1 MNRLRRHQVKI
12 MPATVLDHRFFPFTY
27 YKGSFAFAFQKNVT
41 TRFRRVGK
49 GGFRQLLVAL
59 NRKSAAIVSFKFKHN
74 KIPLAWA
81 GGYKGSGRF
90 LEENSPAVSLC
101 MPISASN
108 AVVYELDRFRLRGK
122 VERFQFQRREQR
134 RCRPAALRAA
144 DPFGLAYHEDI
155 SRPEHLCDG
164 LIESKIL

>member
-1 MNRLRRHQVKI
+1 MTISCHTRRQIKRLSFASFSRAAGRAHQKAANLSKRGISDFRLETMNRLRRHQVKI

-108 AVVYELDRFRLRGK
+108 AVVYEG
-122 VERFQFQRREQR
+122 
-134 RCRPAALRAA
+134 
-144 DPFGLAYHEDI
+144 
-155 SRPEHLCDG
+155 
-164 LIESKIL
+164 